1 MEINLEGLKK
11 RAANVAYSYDVFS
24 RSAPAISPGG
34 FIGTPAGPMGA
45 ALSSKCS
52 WFRMPDEVQR
62 ADESEPGL
70 FKRTITW
77 IGRFHENGPCKS
89 KVNLA
94 EIFNAEMDAVPA
106 RGAGG
111 PVKAP
116 WTRLSASSN
125 NPAKDRMRASW
136 IEIMTGG
143 APWWKQT

>member
-1 MEINLEGLKK
+1 MKSSVPMKVNRDCSKEQSLGLVGFTKMDP
-11 RAANVAYSYDVFS
+11 ANQ
-24 RSAPAISPGG
+24 I
-34 FIGTPAGPMGA
+34 
-45 ALSSKCS
+45 K
-52 WFRMPDEVQR
+52 
-62 ADESEPGL
+62 
-70 FKRTITW
+70 
-77 IGRFHENGPCKS
+77 